1 MHRFKCR
8 LVLLTAIFSVVGL
21 LFVACGG
28 GGGSSSPSVS
38 PVSTGVGAVAIAMT
52 DGAAEDFDEINVTV
66 VKIEL
71 VSESGHVTVY
81 EGNKTFNLLDL
92 ADESR
97 LFAIRNEVPAG
108 IYSKIRLILTEI
120 ELVRKDANGNVLET
134 AYPKLPGNGKLDLLR
149 RGGFTVLAG
158 ETLVVQID
166 MDANKSIHIVGTGSG
181 K

>member
-1 MHRFKCR
+1 MHSFKYR

-28 GGGSSSPSVS
+28 GGGGSSSSSVS
-38 PVSTGVGAVAIAMT
+38 PVSAGAGTVAIAMT

-71 VSESGHVTVY
+71 LSESGHVTVY

-97 LFAIRNEVPAG
+97 LFAIRNQVPAG
-108 IYSKIRLILTEI
+108 TYSKIRLTLTEI
-120 ELVRKDANGNVLET
+120 ELVRKDTNGNIIET
-134 AYPKLPGNGKLDLLR
+134 AYRAISQASVQTDVRLIELGSVAEKS
-149 RGGFTVLAG
+149 GFF
-158 ETLVVQID
+158 
-166 MDANKSIHIVGTGSG
+166 DA
-181 K
+181 